1 MFLKRRNQLLTSG
14 KSDRR
19 SFMETAQMTSLLER
33 LYKSHEDLLALGER
47 KTEVL
52 KLGDMKALDVLLKE
66 EDLQVKKLQMIE
78 KERMLKFANVTLG
91 DVLEQAEESEKEKLL
106 HLQDQLIQTYEALKS
121 RNELNQELLEQ
132 SLQYVNMSLS
142 MVQPS
147 SELDIYSKHN
157 VDEYSSDGISLFD
170 SKA

>member
-1 MFLKRRNQLLTSG
+1 MKQRSLLLTSG
-14 KSDRR
+14 KRIRR

-33 LYKSHEDLLALGER
+33 LLKSHEDLLALGER
-47 KTEVL
+47 KTKVL

-78 KERMLKFANVTLG
+78 KERLLKFANVTLG
-91 DVLEQAEESEKEKLL
+91 DILNQSEAPEKERLL
-106 HLQDQLIQTYEALKS
+106 HLQDQLVRTYDALKS

-142 MVQPS
+142 IVQPQSEPSTYSNSKKNPYTNHS
-147 SELDIYSKHN
+147 S
-157 VDEYSSDGISLFD
+157 SLFD

>member
-1 MFLKRRNQLLTSG
+1 
-14 KSDRR
+14 
-19 SFMETAQMTSLLER
+19 METAQMTSLLER
-33 LYKSHEDLLALGER
+33 LLTSHEELLALGER

-66 EDLQVKKLQMIE
+66 EDLQVKKLQLIE
-78 KERMLKFANVTLG
+78 KERMLKFTNVTLG
-91 DVLEQAEESEKEKLL
+91 DVLEQADEADKVKLL

-142 MVQPS
+142 MVQPQSEPSTYSNTKKNPYANQS
-147 SELDIYSKHN
+147 S
-157 VDEYSSDGISLFD
+157 SLFD

>member
-1 MFLKRRNQLLTSG
+1 
-14 KSDRR
+14 
-19 SFMETAQMTSLLER
+19 METAQMISLLER

-52 KLGDMKALDVLLKE
+52 KLGDMKALDVLLKG
-66 EDLQVKKLQMIE
+66 EDLQVKKLQLIE
-78 KERMLKFANVTLG
+78 KERMLKFANVTLA
-91 DVLEQAEESEKEKLL
+91 DVLEQAEEFEKEKLL
-106 HLQDQLIQTYEALKS
+106 HLQDQLIQTYEALKN

-142 MVQPS
+142 MVQPQ
-147 SELDIYSKHN
+147 SEPATYSHKKTN
-157 VDEYSSDGISLFD
+157 PYNSNASSLFD

>member
-1 MFLKRRNQLLTSG
+1 
-14 KSDRR
+14 
-19 SFMETAQMTSLLER
+19 METAQMTSLLER
-33 LYKSHEDLLALGER
+33 LYKSHEDILASGER

-66 EDLQVKKLQMIE
+66 EDLQVKKLQLIE
-78 KERMLKFANVTLG
+78 KERMLKFANVTLA

-142 MVQPS
+142 MVLPNN
-147 SELDIYSKHN
+147 EPDLYSKHKAEDYN
-157 VDEYSSDGISLFD
+157 SNGFSIFD

>member
-1 MFLKRRNQLLTSG
+1 
-14 KSDRR
+14 
-19 SFMETAQMTSLLER
+19 METAQMTLLLER
-33 LYKSHEDLLALGER
+33 LLKSHEDLLTLGER

-66 EDLQVKKLQMIE
+66 EDLLVKKLQMIE

-91 DVLEQAEESEKEKLL
+91 DMLDQAEAPEKEKLL
-106 HLQDQLIQTYEALKS
+106 HLQEQLVQAYETLKS
-121 RNELNQELLEQ
+121 RNALNQQLLEQ

-142 MVQPS
+142 MVQPQCEPATYSNTKKNPYNNS
-147 SELDIYSKHN
+147 SA
-157 VDEYSSDGISLFD
+157 SLFD

>member
-1 MFLKRRNQLLTSG
+1 
-14 KSDRR
+14 
-19 SFMETAQMTSLLER
+19 METAQMTSLLER
-33 LYKSHEDLLALGER
+33 LLKSHEDLIVLGER

-66 EDLQVKKLQMIE
+66 EDLQVKKLKLIE

-91 DVLEQAEESEKEKLL
+91 DILEQAEKPEKEKLTY
-106 HLQDQLIQTYEALKS
+106 LQNKLIQAYESLKS
-121 RNELNQELLEQ
+121 RNQLNQDLLEQ

-142 MVQPS
+142 MVLPNN
-147 SELDIYSKHN
+147 EPDLYSKHKAEDYN
-157 VDEYSSDGISLFD
+157 SNGFSIFD

>member
-1 MFLKRRNQLLTSG
+1 
-14 KSDRR
+14 
-19 SFMETAQMTSLLER
+19 METAQMTSLLER
-33 LYKSHEDLLALGER
+33 LLKSHEDLLSLGER

-52 KLGDMKALDVLLKE
+52 KIGDMKALDVLLKE

-78 KERMLKFANVTLG
+78 KERMMKFANVTLG
-91 DVLEQAEESEKEKLL
+91 DMLNQAEAPEKESLL
-106 HLQDQLIQTYEALKS
+106 HLQDQLVQAYEALKS

-142 MVQPS
+142 MVQPQ
-147 SELDIYSKHN
+147 SEPTIYSHTKKN
-157 VDEYSSDGISLFD
+157 PYTNRSSSLFD

>member
-1 MFLKRRNQLLTSG
+1 
-14 KSDRR
+14 
-19 SFMETAQMTSLLER
+19 MEMAQMTSLLER
-33 LYKSHEDLLALGER
+33 LLKSHKDLLALGER

-66 EDLQVKKLQMIE
+66 EDLQVKKLQVIE
-78 KERMLKFANVTLG
+78 KERLLKFANVTLG
-91 DVLEQAEESEKEKLL
+91 DVMDQAEASEKERLQN
-106 HLQDQLIQTYEALKS
+106 LQDYVVQAYEALKS

-142 MVQPS
+142 MVQPQSEPSTYSNSKKNPYTNQS
-147 SELDIYSKHN
+147 S
-157 VDEYSSDGISLFD
+157 SLFD

>member
-1 MFLKRRNQLLTSG
+1 
-14 KSDRR
+14 
-19 SFMETAQMTSLLER
+19 METAQMTSLLKR
-33 LYKSHEDLLALGER
+33 LLKSHEDLLALGER

-78 KERMLKFANVTLG
+78 KDRMLKFANVTLG
-91 DVLEQAEESEKEKLL
+91 DVLEQTEEPEKDKLFY
-106 HLQDQLIQTYEALKS
+106 LQKKVIKAYDALKS
-121 RNELNQELLEQ
+121 RNKLNQQLLEH

-142 MVQPS
+142 MIQPQT
-147 SELDIYSKHN
+147 EPATYSNSKTN
-157 VDEYSSDGISLFD
+157 PYNNNTASFFD

>member
-1 MFLKRRNQLLTSG
+1 
-14 KSDRR
+14 
-19 SFMETAQMTSLLER
+19 METAQMTSLLER
-33 LYKSHEDLLALGER
+33 LLKSHEDLLALGDR

-66 EDLQVKKLQMIE
+66 EDFQVKKLQIIE

-91 DVLEQAEESEKEKLL
+91 DMLNQAENPEKERLL
-106 HLQDQLIQTYEALKS
+106 HLQDQLVQAYEALKS
-121 RNELNQELLEQ
+121 RNEFNQQLLEQ

-142 MVQPS
+142 LVQPQSEPATYSNTKKNPYNTS
-147 SELDIYSKHN
+147 SA
-157 VDEYSSDGISLFD
+157 SLFD

>member
-1 MFLKRRNQLLTSG
+1 
-14 KSDRR
+14 
-19 SFMETAQMTSLLER
+19 METAQMTSLLER
-33 LYKSHEDLLALGER
+33 LLKSHEDLLALGER

-91 DVLEQAEESEKEKLL
+91 DILNQSEAPEKERLL
-106 HLQDQLIQTYEALKS
+106 HLQDQLIQTYDALKS

-142 MVQPS
+142 MVHPQSEPS
-147 SELDIYSKHN
+147 TYSNTKKNPYANH
-157 VDEYSSDGISLFD
+157 SSSLFD